1 MDKISDAEAALS
13 EAVTAHLTG
22 QWIGVNLDALLS
34 RAGLSY
40 PELREIIVA
49 LGQHDR
55 SSLLGTLT
63 LLVER
68 GAAPTRAECETICEK
83 FFVWLIGDFA
93 YNAIQVGEGIGQSR
107 KLVAKIARK
116 LKAHDTDREGWKA
129 LQEPLERALRNTRD
143 ARSRSI
149 LYALTGNIVALK
161 MGSLIKRNITGLLYS
176 ISGYGAGTGYERMSA
191 KMLELLRAG

>member
-22 QWIGVNLDALLS
+22 QWSGVKLDALLS

-55 SSLLGTLT
+55 SILLGTLT

-68 GAAPTRAECETICEK
+68 GTAPTRAECETICEK

-93 YNAIQVGEGIGQSR
+93 YNTIQVGEGIGQSR

-116 LKAHDTDREGWKA
+116 LKVHDTDRDGWKA

-149 LYALTGNIVALK
+149 LYALNGYIIAPK
-161 MGSLIKRNITGLLYS
+161 MGSIKRNITGLLYS
-176 ISGYGAGTGYERMSA
+176 ISGYGAGPGYERISA
-191 KMLELLRAG
+191 KMLEQLREAG